1 MTGQEKCD
9 FLIQVT
15 TWAGLKY
22 ILNLNSEV
30 ENRRKK
36 MVRKPLGMCGH
47 Y

>member
-22 ILNLNSEV
+22 ILNLKSEV

-36 MVRKPLGMCGH
+36 WLESH
-47 Y
+47 